1 MLAATDLEND
11 MPLSLNLSGPAGD
24 PPSSLPPG
32 RRRGWWPWLLAALL
46 VAADL
51 LLAHLHRGR
60 LAGWVETGLALD
72 MMLVLPLLLA
82 WSARGRGRKAMI
94 VRGLSGL
101 MLGSVL
107 LLWAIP
113 PHERTWTQALSGW
126 RWLGMAVMAA
136 LEVGVAVAMVR
147 ALRCGTSAQALRQEL
162 EQSQGMPAWAARL
175 MAWEV
180 SFWRAAGQ
188 RARSV
193 TRWLRALA
201 GHGR

>member
-1 MLAATDLEND
+1 MLGGLRIPHPRAPRPML
-11 MPLSLNLSGPAGD
+11 LSCP
-24 PPSSLPPG
+24 
-32 RRRGWWPWLLAALL
+32 RF
-46 VAADL
+46 
-51 LLAHLHRGR
+51 
-60 LAGWVETGLALD
+60 
-72 MMLVLPLLLA
+72 MLPLLLA

-113 PHERTWTQALSGW
+113 PHERTWTQALAGW

-136 LEVGVAVAMVR
+136 LELGVAVAMVQ
-147 ALRCGTSAQALRQEL
+147 ALRRGTSAQALRQEL

-193 TRWLRALA
+193 MRWLRALA
-201 GHGR
+201 GQGR